1 MSVTFDPLDS
11 APRATLAT
19 AALPRRVRRL
29 LEQLYALVSD
39 EMAPQ
44 LERMLAEFE
53 QQLFRQADQARNPG
67 LQSGYL
73 ETLRLVRLRR
83 SDLIPRYL
91 LGLEEALTR
100 LRGTGTGAAGAKGSG
115 AAGIAHP
122 VAGAAPAFRE
132 LRLVDDSEVDETT
145 VLRGIASRHESRA
158 GLGLL
163 LLGQRFGVLAGA
175 PAFDS
180 ERLPVGPQRLIR
192 SFAEACQPLQIN
204 QESRLDLYRV
214 FDQHVML
221 GYAALVESMNALLAR
236 ENVLPSLSF
245 VPLRAR
251 PTAQSPEPAEAE
263 PAEAEPAKTA
273 RGSAKAGAKPS
284 ERTAARPHTAW
295 SGQAAADAATPTP
308 DFTTLQH
315 WLAERRELLEKLRPR
330 VAPTSAAAA
339 PLDTA
344 ELLRGLNQL
353 NDESPRGPQPL
364 RKIADLRQTLIA
376 RVRSADASNAGAL
389 SREDSDVFDLLDLL
403 FDEIDQRLRGDAVI
417 STLLNRLQAPL
428 LHTALQDR
436 TLLAG
441 DGHPALQLLNTVAE
455 AGARWTPTEDVDPQL
470 HEPLRQAVDHVIEH
484 YRGSP
489 DAFDSANQRLQ
500 EHLQSLARK
509 AEVTERRH
517 VEAARGKEKLELAKR
532 RAFEALD
539 VHTADQRLPRFVQTL
554 LSQAWADVLTLTL
567 LRHGEQSDAWK
578 RQLETTR
585 QIVVANQNGPSTDAP
600 RGLDADIEHALT
612 LVGYHAD
619 DARAISRQLTIGPAL
634 AEEAASRTELAMK
647 LRQRTRLGEDS
658 PAAVRPSPTARDAHE
673 QQCWE
678 RIRTLPFGTWFEFVQ
693 NQQGDAVRRRLSW
706 FSPVTDNAL
715 FVNQRGQRVG
725 EQSLDSLARMMARG
739 QARVVDHERHRL
751 VDRAWHSALDVLR
764 GFGGAH
770 GDGTPA

>member
-1 MSVTFDPLDS
+1 MSVTFDPLDT

-91 LGLEEALTR
+91 LSLEGALTR
-100 LRGTGTGAAGAKGSG
+100 LRGSAGGVSR
-115 AAGIAHP
+115 P
-122 VAGAAPAFRE
+122 VTNAAPQFRE

-192 SFAEACQPLQIN
+192 SFAEACQPLQIS

-214 FDQHVML
+214 FDQHAML
-221 GYAALVESMNALLAR
+221 GYAAMVESMNALLAR

-251 PTAQSPEPAEAE
+251 PTAQTPEPAETVRAS
-263 PAEAEPAKTA
+263 AAADSA
-273 RGSAKAGAKPS
+273 AKAAPATTES
-284 ERTAARPHTAW
+284 RPHTAW
-295 SGQAAADAATPTP
+295 AGQSGAAGAERAP
-308 DFTTLQH
+308 DFATLQQ
-315 WLAERRELLEKLRPR
+315 WLAERRDLLEKLRPR
-330 VAPTSAAAA
+330 AA
-339 PLDTA
+339 PETTA
-344 ELLRGLNQL
+344 QAPATLPTADLLRALNRL
-353 NDESPRGPQPL
+353 KDEAKRGPQPL
-364 RKIADLRQTLIA
+364 RKIADLRQALIA
-376 RVRSADASNAGAL
+376 RARPEGDASAAGAL
-389 SREDSDVFDLLDLL
+389 SREDSDVFELLDLL

-436 TLLAG
+436 SLLAD
-441 DGHPALQLLNTVAE
+441 DGHPALQLLNSVAE

-484 YRGSP
+484 YRGDA

-500 EHLQSLARK
+500 DHLQSLARK

-532 RAFEALD
+532 RAFEALET
-539 VHTADQRLPRFVQTL
+539 HTADQRLPRFVQTL

-567 LRHGEQSDAWK
+567 LRHGEESDAWK
-578 RQLETTR
+578 RQLDTTR
-585 QIVVANQNGPSTDAP
+585 QIVAANQNGPATDAP

-619 DARAISRQLTIGPAL
+619 DARAISRQLTVGPAL

-647 LRQRTRLGEDS
+647 LRQRSRLGEDS
-658 PAAVRPSPTARDAHE
+658 PVAPRPALSARDAHE
-673 QQCWE
+673 QECWE
-678 RIRTLPFGTWFEFVQ
+678 RIRALPFGTWFEFVQ

-739 QARVVDHERHRL
+739 QARVVEHERHRL
-751 VDRAWHSALDVLR
+751 VDRAWHAALDVLR
-764 GFGGAH
+764 GFGGARQ
-770 GDGTPA
+770 GGAGASG

>member
-1 MSVTFDPLDS
+1 MSVTFDPLDAS
-11 APRATLAT
+11 PRATLAT

-39 EMAPQ
+39 ETAPQ

-91 LGLEEALTR
+91 LALESSLTR
-100 LRGTGTGAAGAKGSG
+100 LRDPGRDAAGGVSRL
-115 AAGIAHP
+115 AAN
-122 VAGAAPAFRE
+122 AAPVFRE
-132 LRLVDDSEVDETT
+132 LRLVDDSEVDEST
-145 VLRGIASRHESRA
+145 VLRSIASRHESRA

-192 SFAEACQPLQIN
+192 SFAEACQPLQISL
-204 QESRLDLYRV
+204 ESRLDLYRV
-214 FDQHVML
+214 FDQQVML
-221 GYAALVESMNALLAR
+221 GYAALVESMNALLTR

-251 PTAQSPEPAEAE
+251 PAAQTAAPVVAEIARTESAAGSPPQTPAA
-263 PAEAEPAKTA
+263 AAT
-273 RGSAKAGAKPS
+273 G
-284 ERTAARPHTAW
+284 AARPHTAW
-295 SGQAAADAATPTP
+295 SGQAGATPAADAL
-308 DFTTLQH
+308 DFATLQQ
-315 WLAERRELLEKLRPR
+315 WLSERRELVDKLRPR
-330 VAPTSAAAA
+330 TPAAPTPAPAE

-344 ELLRGLNQL
+344 ELLNALNQIK
-353 NDESPRGPQPL
+353 EEGPRGPQPL
-364 RKIADLRQTLIA
+364 RKIADLRQALIA
-376 RVRSADASNAGAL
+376 RSRPTDGAPAPATL
-389 SREDSDVFDLLDLL
+389 SREDGDVFELLGLL
-403 FDEIDQRLRGDAVI
+403 FEEIDQRLRGDAMI

-428 LHTALQDR
+428 LHAALQDR
-436 TLLAG
+436 SLLAH

-500 EHLQSLARK
+500 DHLQTLARK

-532 RAFEALD
+532 RAFEALETS
-539 VHTADQRLPRFVQTL
+539 TADQRLPRFVQTL

-567 LRHGEQSDAWK
+567 LRHGEESEAWK
-578 RQLETTR
+578 RQLEITR
-585 QIVVANQNGPSTDAP
+585 QIVAANHSGAGIAPP
-600 RGLDADIEHALT
+600 RGLGADIEHALT

-619 DARAISRQLTIGPAL
+619 DAGAISRQLTVGPAL
-634 AEEAASRTELAMK
+634 NDEAASRTELAMK
-647 LRQRTRLGEDS
+647 LRQRSRLGEDS
-658 PAAVRPSPTARDAHE
+658 PPMARAPMPSRDAHE
-673 QQCWE
+673 QECWE
-678 RIRTLPFGTWFEFVQ
+678 RIRALPFGTWFEFVQ

-739 QARVVDHERHRL
+739 QARVVEQERNRL
-751 VDRAWHSALDVLR
+751 VDRAWHAALDVLR
-764 GFGGAH
+764 GFGGARKNADA
-770 GDGTPA
+770 DGARA